1 MDVTTTWVFLA
12 AAGCVP
18 AALGIHTLATGRIII
33 LSKRRRAKLRPRPY
47 GLSQLLMGLCLVL
60 RPLSSVVTSPLSALY
75 YVVLFASVGCLVAAL
90 CFLMAAM
97 IPQDPP

>member
-1 MDVTTTWVFLA
+1 MDLTTMAFGTV
-12 AAGCVP
+12 GGGVV
-18 AALGIHTLATGRIII
+18 AALGIYTLATGRITI

-47 GLSQLLMGLCLVL
+47 GLSQLLMGLCIALQ
-60 RPLSSVVTSPLSALY
+60 PLSSAVAGRSSALY
-75 YVVLFASVGCLVAAL
+75 DVVFFASVGCLVAAV